1 MSKRFLTDIL
11 MGAGTSII
19 NLVID
24 PRSSAPS
31 SPAEGQ
37 IYYNIT
43 DDVIYF
49 YNGASWQTFGDILSV
64 LTPTNGSALS
74 GGGTSGTIT
83 LQVLVDNST
92 IEISSNA
99 IRIKDGGVT
108 FAKLNTDAWTNTIT
122 GNSAVKLT
130 TENAVK
136 TYVDNAIASLGNLE
150 GGFDAANL
158 TAFPVSAGGT
168 KKGDYWYATS
178 NGTVNGIILK
188 VGDVLVANKNNAST
202 TLPAD
207 WIFLQTNVDQAT
219 ESTPGIAEIATQA
232 ETNAGTDD
240 SRFVTPLKLK
250 TFFDTT
256 VGGFSANVG
265 NGSATSFVLTHNLNT
280 LDVTIEVY
288 EVSTGDT
295 VYTDTSRTS
304 VNSVTVLFNTAPSA
318 NQYRVVIKK

>member
-1 MSKRFLTDIL
+1 MSKKFLTDIL
-11 MGAGTSII
+11 MGQGTSII
-19 NLVID
+19 NLVVD

-37 IYYNIT
+37 IYYNIN

-49 YNGASWQTFGDILSV
+49 YNGTSWLTFGDILSV
-64 LTPTNGSALS
+64 LTPTGSALS
-74 GGGTSGTIT
+74 GGGSSGTIT

-92 IEISSNA
+92 VEISSNA

-108 FAKLNTDAWTNTIT
+108 FPKLNTAAWTNSIT

-136 TYVDNAIASLGNLE
+136 SYVDNAISSLGNLE
-150 GGFDAANL
+150 GGFDAATL

-188 VGDVLVANKNNAST
+188 TGDVLVANKDNAST
-202 TLPAD
+202 TLPSD

-219 ESTPGIAEIATQA
+219 ESTPGIAEIATQV

-240 SRFVTPLKLK
+240 QRIVTPLKLK
-250 TFFDTT
+250 TFFDTII
-256 VGGFSANVG
+256 GGFAANVG
-265 NGSATSFVLTHNLNT
+265 NGSSTSFVLSHGLNT
-280 LDVTIEVY
+280 LDVVIEIY

-295 VYTDTSRTS
+295 VITDTSRTS
-304 VNSVTVLFNTAPSA
+304 VNSVTVLFNTAPTA

>member
-1 MSKRFLTDIL
+1 MSKKFLTDIL

-19 NLVID
+19 NLVVD

-49 YNGASWQTFGDILSV
+49 YNGTSWQTFGDIISV
-64 LTPTNGSALS
+64 LTPTGSALS
-74 GGGTSGTIT
+74 GGGASGAIT

-108 FAKLNTDAWTNTIT
+108 FSKLNTAAWTNTIT

-136 TYVDNAIASLGNLE
+136 SYVDNAIASLGNLE

-158 TAFPVSAGGT
+158 TAFPVSVGGT

-188 VGDVLVANKNNAST
+188 VGDVLVANKDNAST

-256 VGGFSANVG
+256 VGGFASNVG

-280 LDVTIEVY
+280 LDVAIEVY
-288 EVSTGDT
+288 EISTGDT

>member
-1 MSKRFLTDIL
+1 MSKKFLTDIL
-11 MGAGTSII
+11 MGQGTSII
-19 NLVID
+19 NLVVD

-31 SPAEGQ
+31 TPAEGQ
-37 IYYNIT
+37 IYYNIN

-49 YNGASWQTFGDILSV
+49 YNGTSWQTFGDILSI
-64 LTPTNGSALS
+64 LTPSGSALS
-74 GGGTSGTIT
+74 GGGSSGAIT

-108 FAKLNTDAWTNTIT
+108 FAKLDTASWTNSIT

-136 TYVDNAIASLGNLE
+136 SYVDNAVASLGNLE
-150 GGFDAANL
+150 GGFDAATL
-158 TAFPVSAGGT
+158 TAFPVSSGGT

-178 NGTVNGIILK
+178 NGTVNGIIFK
-188 VGDVLVANKNNAST
+188 TGDVLVANKDNAST

-219 ESTPGIAEIATQA
+219 ESTAGIAEIATQL

-240 SRFVTPLKLK
+240 QRIVTPLKLK

-256 VGGFSANVG
+256 VGGFAANVG
-265 NGSATSFVLTHNLNT
+265 NGSSISFVLTHNLNT
-280 LDVTIEVY
+280 LDVVIEVY

-295 VYTDTSRTS
+295 VITDTSRTS
-304 VNSVTVLFNTAPSA
+304 VNSVTVLFNTAPTA
-318 NQYRVVIKK
+318 NQYRIVIKK